1 MLHIITNI
9 YFDYAQNNFEEVI
22 MKFRP
27 GETAPHSGQYK
38 MFDENGEVINI
49 VDLQKGQTF
58 PPTPSSSC
66 YFEEV

>member
-1 MLHIITNI
+1 M
-9 YFDYAQNNFEEVI
+9 NNFYRTAQTICEEVT

-66 YFEEV
+66 YFEEA

>member
-1 MLHIITNI
+1 MWMNNFYRT
-9 YFDYAQNNFEEVI
+9 AQTIFEEVT

-58 PPTPSSSC
+58 PPTPTNSC
-66 YFEEV
+66 YFEQA

>member
-1 MLHIITNI
+1 
-9 YFDYAQNNFEEVI
+9 
-22 MKFRP
+22 MKFRS

-38 MFDENGEVINI
+38 MFDENGEVVNI

-66 YFEEV
+66 HFEPVAG